1 MLSVNVNYVRSPK
14 ILWQGAYLMLETQ
27 TITLSEPISAQPHGI
42 IIHWQLYS
50 NGQAKGQNHSYF
62 FVPKTHVLGS
72 WVGDGCDFSSLS
84 GTTSFYKYLYISDT
98 SIRGN
103 SINDRSDLVIAGV
116 TNKNNNYVLTEVI
129 GV

>member
-14 ILWQGAYLMLETQ
+14 ILWQGAYFMIETQ

-72 WVGDGCDFSSLS
+72 WAGDGCDFSSLS

-98 SIRGN
+98 SIKGN